1 MNKHTLGWAVAVL
14 ALSGCT
20 TDNKN
25 SALSVTSVSLATATT
40 TTASSGATSTSCAFA
55 VGNPETAFPLF
66 AANGLN
72 SLGAAGFVVRNQL
85 VDPTTVNT
93 AFNTDSTTF
102 SPHQAV
108 IDYEII
114 GGTQTIAEQIV
125 PVSATPVDSGALATV
140 VVPVFLP
147 TAALAVL
154 KTLPGGGAVVRTTV
168 RIEGKLDDGST
179 VSTSEHEFVVSV
191 STSAAAVGS
200 NSPCF

>member
-1 MNKHTLGWAVAVL
+1 MNKRTLGWAVAVL

-25 SALSVTSVSLATATT
+25 SDLVITAVSLATATV
-40 TTASSGATSTSCAFA
+40 TTAASGATSTTCAFA

-66 AANGLN
+66 AANGAN
-72 SLGAAGFVVRNQL
+72 ALGAAGFVVRNQL
-85 VDPTTVNT
+85 VNPTTVN
-93 AFNTDSTTF
+93 AVFNADSTIF

-125 PVSATPVDSGALATV
+125 PVSSSPVDTGTLATV

-154 KTLPGGGAVVRTTV
+154 QTLPGGGAVVRTTV

-191 STSAAAVGS
+191 STSAAAGS